1 MANNIVNILVDI
13 AVKGREALKGATADV
28 KEMEGA
34 AKKGAGGFDVL
45 SKRIL
50 AGTAVIAGAS
60 IAAKQL
66 YSVFREGATLETTSQ
81 RFDKLSASI
90 GSTAD
95 VMLGQLKTAT
105 QGMISDMDLMASASQ
120 IISLKL
126 ADNSQQVVRLATV
139 AGTLGWDMQQ
149 VILTFANLSTMRLDA
164 LGLSVD
170 EVKDK
175 AAELEKTG
183 MSASEAFKEAVILA
197 GEARLDIGQ
206 VSETEKAFKQ
216 LEAAI
221 ANSKS
226 ELSLFAIELATSI
239 GLIDGM
245 TAAVDRMSFNRMV
258 SEAREA
264 GEITEVQVGILKALA
279 ITAGTTAAAMEL
291 SQMQTRNALGDT
303 GKALGINVEAYRM
316 WSDATTY
323 AMRAVQG
330 EAIITL
336 DAIMR
341 AVAQADAVLMQTVD
355 NWQRG
360 RSNSRLESDMLS
372 GRNGLPWMNPERIQ
386 TGALTRAT
394 MQYDEATASVR
405 GYSAALTEA
414 QQMEQALM
422 TVHARMADA
431 FMTEINY
438 VAPVD
443 DPKTKKNEGGE
454 DMSLVLESGLVNV
467 TAMNKA
473 LYDQFQVAGA
483 TAGQLAILGVAT
495 GQFTQEQAQ
504 AALKAAILH
513 EKIKM
518 LAAQAVKTGDIAGV
532 LSSVTAFQQQ
542 LDAGQIAGAADS
554 FDTLAGA
561 ADEFAGEYAAEL
573 SVEDR
578 AAMQAINDVQSA
590 LNSLVSGSYVAT
602 LSVNTVGV
610 TGTGGAG
617 GGTNITPAG
626 RPEITTNSIGP
637 GGKRDLISGASG
649 GSSYNISIS
658 NYIDGKA
665 QSRSHVDDVT
675 TDKLLA
681 ALQGFGMKK

>member
-1 MANNIVNILVDI
+1 MANEKVSILVDI
-13 AVKGREALKGATADV
+13 GVKGRDALKGASSDLKQLESTTG
-28 KEMEGA
+28 KTGSSF
-34 AKKGAGGFDVL
+34 AGLARGFAV
-45 SKRIL
+45 
-50 AGTAVIAGAS
+50 GTAAIAGAS

-66 YSVFREGATLETTSQ
+66 YSALREGAVLTTTSQ

-126 ADNSQQVVRLATV
+126 ADNADQVTRLATV
-139 AGTLGWDMQQ
+139 SGTLGWDMQQ

-170 EVKDK
+170 EVKSK
-175 AAELEKTG
+175 AAELEKAG

-197 GEARLDIGQ
+197 GEARLDVGG

-221 ANSKS
+221 ENSKN
-226 ELSLFAIELATSI
+226 ELSLLLVGLADTSGFIDSLSETANRMALARAFREAHDELRALGGSTWLQRLDQSMSMASMSSADMEAATTTALHQIDNALLYNENAWSGWAVGVAIRAEDAA
-239 GLIDGM
+239 
-245 TAAVDRMSFNRMV
+245 AAVGRSAAV
-258 SEAREA
+258 IISE
-264 GEITEVQVGILKALA
+264 
-279 ITAGTTAAAMEL
+279 
-291 SQMQTRNALGDT
+291 
-303 GKALGINVEAYRM
+303 INSMIFA
-316 WSDATTY
+316 S
-323 AMRAVQG
+323 
-330 EAIITL
+330 
-336 DAIMR
+336 
-341 AVAQADAVLMQTVD
+341 ADAEKLASANFMGAGSARNQL
-355 NWQRG
+355 G
-360 RSNSRLESDMLS
+360 SDMMS
-372 GRNGLPWMNPERIQ
+372 GRNGLPWMNPDRIQ

-394 MQYDEATASVR
+394 MQYDEATGAVR

-561 ADEFAGEYAAEL
+561 ADSFAGEYAAEL

-602 LSVNTVGV
+602 LSVNTVSAGGSV
-610 TGTGGAG
+610 GGA
-617 GGTNITPAG
+617 TAG
-626 RPEITTNSIGP
+626 PEITPNNTPTG
-637 GGKRDLISGASG
+637 RDLASGASG
-649 GSSYNISIS
+649 GSSYNINIA
-658 NYIDGKA
+658 NYIDGKQQA
-665 QSRSHVDDVT
+665 RSSVDDVT